1 MVSESG
7 TLESLESKAPILFIL
22 GGVLY
27 GIGTVGLIITTYT
40 GTSFGMDTTFAA
52 LGKVLVP
59 LGLLGL
65 YPALVERRPYLS
77 RAAAVV
83 AVIPAACW
91 SLAFVGGGILEPAG
105 ILDGAPGPLA
115 LAPFVGFIGLYVAFA
130 LFGIAS
136 LLADVHPRALAVLLL
151 VYPAMFPL
159 WMTVLSGVPDF
170 VSGVYAVVIF
180 AAIGVVL
187 WNADISGAESEIPA
201 EPTA

>member
-7 TLESLESKAPILFIL
+7 TLESLEAKAPILFIL

-91 SLAFVGGGILEPAG
+91 SLAFVGSGILEPAG

-187 WNADISGAESEIPA
+187 WNADVAGAEPEVPA

>member
-159 WMTVLSGVPDF
+159 WTTVLSGVPDF

-187 WNADISGAESEIPA
+187 WNADVAGAEPEVPA

>member
-65 YPALVERRPYLS
+65 YPVLVERRPYLS

-187 WNADISGAESEIPA
+187 WNADVAGAEPEVPA

>member
-1 MVSESG
+1 MASETSK
-7 TLESLESKAPILFIL
+7 LELLEAKAPELFLL

-27 GIGTVGLIITTYT
+27 GIGTVGLILTTYT
-40 GTSFGMDTTFAA
+40 GTSFGANTTFAA

-65 YPALVERRPYLS
+65 YPSLVERRPYLS
-77 RAAAVV
+77 RAAAAV
-83 AVIPAACW
+83 AIIPAACW

-105 ILDGAPGPLA
+105 IIDGAPGPLA
-115 LAPFVGFIGLYVAFA
+115 MAPFVGFIGLYVAFA
-130 LFGIAS
+130 LFAIAT
-136 LLADVHPRALAVLLL
+136 LLADVHPKILVVLLL

-180 AAIGVVL
+180 SSIGVVL
-187 WNADISGAESEIPA
+187 WNADIQTAKTEVTA

>member
-1 MVSESG
+1 MPSKTG
-7 TLESLESKAPILFIL
+7 KLDLLEAKAPILFLL

-27 GIGTVGLIITTYT
+27 GIGTVGLILTTYT

-52 LGKVLVP
+52 LGKVFVP

-65 YPALVERRPYLS
+65 YPALIERRPYLS
-77 RAAAVV
+77 RAAAAI
-83 AVIPAACW
+83 AVIPIACW

-105 ILDGAPGPLA
+105 IVTEAPDPLA

-130 LFGIAS
+130 LFGIAAF
-136 LLADVHPRALAVLLL
+136 LADVHPKILVVLLL

-170 VSGVYAVVIF
+170 VSGVYAVAIF
-180 AAIGVVL
+180 AAMGIVL
-187 WNADISGAESEIPA
+187 WNADGLTAETEVTA

>member
-91 SLAFVGGGILEPAG
+91 SLAFVGGGILEPTG

-187 WNADISGAESEIPA
+187 WNADVAGAEPEVPA

>member
-7 TLESLESKAPILFIL
+7 TLESLEAKAPILFIL

-187 WNADISGAESEIPA
+187 WNADVAGAEPEVPA

>member
-7 TLESLESKAPILFIL
+7 TLESLEAKAPILFIL

>member
-1 MVSESG
+1 MASETSK
-7 TLESLESKAPILFIL
+7 LELLEAKAPILFLI

-27 GIGTVGLIITTYT
+27 GIGTVGLILTTYT
-40 GTSFGMDTTFAA
+40 GTSFGANTTFAA

-65 YPALVERRPYLS
+65 YPSLVERRPYLS
-77 RAAAVV
+77 RAAV
-83 AVIPAACW
+83 AVAIIPAACW
-91 SLAFVGGGILEPAG
+91 SLAFIGGGILEPTG
-105 ILDGAPGPLA
+105 VIDGAPGPLA
-115 LAPFVGFIGLYVAFA
+115 MAPFVGFIGLYVAFA
-130 LFGIAS
+130 LFGIAT
-136 LLADVHPRALAVLLL
+136 LLADVHPKVLVVLLL

-180 AAIGVVL
+180 SGIGVVL
-187 WNADISGAESEIPA
+187 WNADIQTAKTEVTA

>member
-151 VYPAMFPL
+151 VYPAMLPL

-187 WNADISGAESEIPA
+187 WNADVAGAEPEVPA

>member
-1 MVSESG
+1 MVSETT
-7 TLESLESKAPILFIL
+7 TLESLEAKAPLLFML

-40 GTSFGMDTTFAA
+40 GTSVGMNTTFAA

-65 YPALVERRPYLS
+65 YPALVERQPYLT
-77 RAAAVV
+77 RAAAIV

-91 SLAFVGGGILEPAG
+91 SLAFVGGGILEPVG

-130 LFGIAS
+130 LFGIAA
-136 LLADVHPRALAVLLL
+136 LLANVHPRTLVGLLL

-159 WMTVLSGVPDF
+159 WMTVLSGVPDY
-170 VSGVYAVVIF
+170 VSGVYAVTIF
-180 AAIGVVL
+180 GAIGLVL
-187 WNADISGAESEIPA
+187 WTADAPAAEPEVSA

>member
-1 MVSESG
+1 M
-7 TLESLESKAPILFIL
+7 
-22 GGVLY
+22 
-27 GIGTVGLIITTYT
+27 
-40 GTSFGMDTTFAA
+40 
-52 LGKVLVP
+52 
-59 LGLLGL
+59 
-65 YPALVERRPYLS
+65 
-77 RAAAVV
+77 
-83 AVIPAACW
+83 
-91 SLAFVGGGILEPAG
+91 EPAG

-187 WNADISGAESEIPA
+187 WNADVAGAEPEVPA

>member
-1 MVSESG
+1 MVSKTG
-7 TLESLESKAPILFIL
+7 TLESLETKAPLLFIL

-40 GTSFGMDTTFAA
+40 GTSVGMNTTFAA

-65 YPALVERRPYLS
+65 YPALVERQPYLT
-77 RAAAVV
+77 RAAAIV

-115 LAPFVGFIGLYVAFA
+115 IAPFVGFIGLYVAFA
-130 LFGIAS
+130 LFGIAA
-136 LLADVHPRALAVLLL
+136 LLADVHPRTLAGLLL

-159 WMTVLSGVPDF
+159 WMTVLSGVPDY

-180 AAIGVVL
+180 GAIGVVL
-187 WNADISGAESEIPA
+187 WTADVPAAEPEVAA

>member
-1 MVSESG
+1 
-7 TLESLESKAPILFIL
+7 
-22 GGVLY
+22 
-27 GIGTVGLIITTYT
+27 
-40 GTSFGMDTTFAA
+40 MDTTFAA

-187 WNADISGAESEIPA
+187 WNADVAGAEPEVPA

>member
-7 TLESLESKAPILFIL
+7 TLESLEAKAPILFIL

-83 AVIPAACW
+83 AVTPAACW

-187 WNADISGAESEIPA
+187 WNADVAGAEPEVPA

>member
-187 WNADISGAESEIPA
+187 WNADVAGAEPEVPA

>member
-7 TLESLESKAPILFIL
+7 TLESLEAKAPILFIL

-115 LAPFVGFIGLYVAFA
+115 LAPFVGFIGLYVRSRSS
-130 LFGIAS
+130 AS
-136 LLADVHPRALAVLLL
+136 LPSSQT
-151 VYPAMFPL
+151 F
-159 WMTVLSGVPDF
+159 
-170 VSGVYAVVIF
+170 
-180 AAIGVVL
+180 
-187 WNADISGAESEIPA
+187 IP
-201 EPTA
+201 EPSPFCCWCTRRCSHCG